1 MGKRKRDPLAVSIVG
16 LREQF
21 LRFGEESGEIWW
33 CGQIRTSLP
42 ADTSHQTSLQRA
54 QTCTAQPPS
63 LQQLQLAAPIGKHQ
77 LQQKGGK
84 GKDELDEASSSS
96 HRLLQATQLKT
107 QLSDAFAKCTETQ
120 LASSN
125 SALHFSIK
133 LFRRLHFTV
142 YALSQNNRRQA
153 NADFSETLHRGH
165 HLDRRTV

>member
-21 LRFGEESGEIWW
+21 LRFGYRSGEIWW

-63 LQQLQLAAPIGKHQ
+63 LQQLQLAG
-77 LQQKGGK
+77 LLVNTSQQKGGK